1 MTFFR
6 IEILFFLWVVP
17 ALWLL
22 YFYGTQKRLKI
33 LNSFASARGLRAIVP
48 ATGRGRRQVKAGL
61 VLLTVL
67 FAVLALAGPKY
78 GYRWKEIEQKG
89 IDIIVAL
96 DCSKSML
103 ATDIEP
109 SRLDRAKREVYDLLT
124 MLQGDRVGL
133 VAFAGT
139 AFLQCP
145 LTIDYDAFH
154 LFLNALTPDFLPV
167 GGTDLQ
173 AAVLTALEGFEN
185 TAKAEKAI
193 ILITDGENTGSGDP
207 LQAAGQAREQ
217 EVKLFC
223 IGVGKGDGV
232 PLPEPEGGFKKDP
245 TGKIVLSSLDE
256 ETLKKMAVMTGG
268 TYARSVAG
276 DMDLDAIY
284 MKQIRG
290 KMEATTV
297 AGGREQ
303 VFEDRYQWP
312 LTIAIILFIVEL
324 LVTTVSPK
332 GLAVAILLLT
342 MGLTSTA
349 QAGPLQEGLDAYARG
364 DYEKALGLLIEAQIQ
379 DPDRPPILYNLGNAY
394 YKTGDFDSAYHLFNQ
409 VLGSQDENLK
419 HKAQYNLGNTSFRR
433 GELEEA
439 IQHYAAALEIDPNDE
454 QARQNIEFVK
464 QVMQQQK
471 MPNDQQDGN
480 ESNQNQERSEAQ
492 DQPSQTPPGQ
502 KNNQERQPASD
513 QANQE
518 TEAPAPQFGEQMGQ
532 DASSGAQGTDNPE
545 ENNQNTTATAP
556 KDSKPTPSS
565 EDRQRAQQ
573 MLNRLK
579 DQPGRPAMPL
589 YQKRE
594 VEKDW

>member
-6 IEILFFLWVVP
+6 IEMLFLLWTVP
-17 ALWLL
+17 GLVLL
-22 YFYGTQKRLKI
+22 YLYGRQKRIKI
-33 LNSFASARGLRAIVP
+33 LNDFASPRGLQAIVP
-48 ATGRGRRQVKAGL
+48 ATGRSRRRVKAGL
-61 VLLTVL
+61 VLLTAL
-67 FAVLALAGPKY
+67 FVILALAGPKY
-78 GYRWKEIEQKG
+78 GYHWQEIEQKG

-154 LFLNALTPDFLPV
+154 LFLKALAPGFLPV
-167 GGTDLQ
+167 GGTDLT
-173 AAVLTALEGFEN
+173 AAVFTALEGFEK
-185 TAKAEKAI
+185 TTKAEKAI

-217 EVKLFC
+217 GVTLFC

-297 AGGREQ
+297 TGGRKQ

-312 LTIAIILFIVEL
+312 LAIAIILFIVEL
-324 LVTTVSPK
+324 FVATVPPK
-332 GLAVAILLLT
+332 GLAVAILLLM
-342 MGLTSTA
+342 MGLPPA
-349 QAGPLQEGLDAYARG
+349 VQAGPLQEGLDAYKKG
-364 DYEKALGLLIEAQIQ
+364 DYEKALGRLIEAQLQ
-379 DPDRPPILYNLGNAY
+379 APERPPILYNLGNAY
-394 YKTGDFDSAYHLFNQ
+394 YKTGDFDSAYHLFYQ
-409 VLGSQDENLK
+409 VLESEDENLR
-419 HKAQYNLGNTSFRR
+419 HKARYNLGNTSFRR
-433 GELEEA
+433 GKLDEA
-439 IQHYAAALEIDPNDE
+439 IQHYEAALEIDPDDE

-471 MPNDQQDGN
+471 MPNDQQDSDDRDKN
-480 ESNQNQERSEAQ
+480 KDRTESQE
-492 DQPSQTPPGQ
+492 QPSQTVTGPG
-502 KNNQERQPASD
+502 KHSEAATRTRSSQPSVRNPFASIRGAD
-513 QANQE
+513 E
-518 TEAPAPQFGEQMGQ
+518 TRYAIKCPT
-532 DASSGAQGTDNPE
+532 SS
-545 ENNQNTTATAP
+545 
-556 KDSKPTPSS
+556 
-565 EDRQRAQQ
+565 
-573 MLNRLK
+573 
-579 DQPGRPAMPL
+579 
-589 YQKRE
+589 
-594 VEKDW
+594 